1 MISFTKGYVTMS
13 DIQSTQ
19 MNDANFRW
27 TDEEIRDYFD
37 THPNVLLSKLAS
49 MSGWSL
55 AYIKRTLFGDDWND

>member
-1 MISFTKGYVTMS
+1 MS

-27 TDEEIRDYFD
+27 SDQEICDYFD
-37 THPNVLLSKLAS
+37 THPNVLLSELAS

-55 AYIKRTLFGDDWND
+55 AYIKRTLMGDDWND

>member
-1 MISFTKGYVTMS
+1 MISITKGYVTMS

-27 TDEEIRDYFD
+27 TDEEICDYFD
-37 THPNVLLSKLAS
+37 THPNVLLSELAS

-55 AYIKRTLFGDDWND
+55 AYIKRTLMGDDWND

>member
-1 MISFTKGYVTMS
+1 MISLTKGYVTMS

-27 TDEEIRDYFD
+27 SDEEICDYFD
-37 THPNVLLSKLAS
+37 THPNVLLSELAS

-55 AYIKRTLFGDDWND
+55 AYIKRTLMGDDVHE

>member
-1 MISFTKGYVTMS
+1 MISLTKGYVTMS

-27 TDEEIRDYFD
+27 TDQEICDYYD
-37 THPNVLLSKLAS
+37 THPNVLLSELAS

-55 AYIKRTLFGDDWND
+55 AYIKRTLMGDDWND